1 MAQPDNGH
9 FNRLNYPCQAPELR
23 HNYCYQKGGQHDTEQ
38 HARIHRG
45 STRALSPWVEEG
57 SMARFWTKSPR
68 SSVVIDRQLLG
79 CSVVAVSQGQAKGV
93 GVLDGMELL
102 SELAGLILRNSM
114 K

>member
-1 MAQPDNGH
+1 MTQSSI
-9 FNRLNYPCQAPELR
+9 REY
-23 HNYCYQKGGQHDTEQ
+23 TE
-38 HARIHRG
+38 AVRERYLRG
-45 STRALSPWVEEG
+45 SKKEKG
-57 SMARFWTKSPR
+57 MARFWTNSPR
-68 SSVVIDRQLLG
+68 SSVIIDRQLLG